1 MTRID
6 SCNSKD
12 KNVVKGTFKGRRQ
25 SAERRHVP
33 LYANLR
39 DFNLRRIL
47 VPGVETPS
55 GSRNEFVTGVVDTG
69 NSFEFE
75 DQAFCTLT
83 VSTFL
88 GKIRG
93 REILCVWLDAMEIAF
108 HAYTSV
114 SFFFFF

>member
-1 MTRID
+1 M
-6 SCNSKD
+6 
-12 KNVVKGTFKGRRQ
+12 KGTFKGRRQ
-25 SAERRHVP
+25 FAERRHVP

-88 GKIRG
+88 GKIRE
-93 REILCVWLDAMEIAF
+93 REILCVWLQVAF
-108 HAYTSV
+108 HAYA
-114 SFFFFF
+114 